1 MATNKITGV
10 ISMMV
15 VGGLLLVLF
24 IGRWLQTEFNSA
36 KFELNKDIF
45 EQFIDAKTRLTDTL
59 IAKNLIQPI
68 LDDTAGF
75 KIETIAKKGLA
86 PNGDSVQI
94 ITSTAFGDTAPNLI
108 EVKGLPDGME
118 EESFNLEFS
127 TDSSD
132 ILFQSVKMFITEVN
146 KNETKRGFFTEILSV
161 EDTTQLQSFFFANL
175 VNNNIDVKPVWVA
188 GRAEKMFP
196 PPMFYYESHMLPS
209 PYGVEIQQYNGYL
222 VKTLL
227 PEIIFSLL
235 LISVITLAFI
245 FSYRNIHN
253 QMRLAVL
260 KDDLISNISHE
271 LKTPVATV
279 KVAIEALQHMNPLQQ
294 QEKMTNY
301 LGMATQEINRLDL
314 LVNKVMN
321 SILLDNG
328 KQVFQSEPIALK
340 NIIEEAILGMQMQ
353 VHQKGGNIQFI
364 TGNTEGN
371 IVGDSLHIKGVIFN
385 LIENSLKYSNEEPQ
399 INIQLNE
406 DKGKVILTIADNGP
420 GIPEAYTH
428 KIFEKFFRVPSG
440 NKHNIKGYG
449 LGLYYAAQV
458 MQQSGG
464 SISVANNLTKG
475 CTFTLVFPIA

>member
-1 MATNKITGV
+1 MANNKITGV
-10 ISMMV
+10 ITMMV
-15 VGGLLLVLF
+15 VGGLLLMLF
-24 IGRWLQTEFNSA
+24 IGRWLQTEFNTA

-75 KIETIAKKGLA
+75 KIETFAKKGVA

-94 ITSTAFGDTAPNLI
+94 ITSTAFGDTMPQLVEI
-108 EVKGLPDGME
+108 KGEPLTFQQ
-118 EESFNLEFS
+118 ESFNVEFS
-127 TDSSD
+127 NDSSD
-132 ILFQSVKMFITEVN
+132 ILVQSVKMFITEIN

-245 FSYRNIHN
+245 FSYRNIRN

-279 KVAIEALQHMNPLQQ
+279 KVAIEALQHMNPQQQ

-340 NIIEEAILGMQMQ
+340 NIVEEAILGMQMQ
-353 VHQKGGNIQFI
+353 VQQKGGNIQFI

-399 INIQLNE
+399 IDIQLNE

>member
-1 MATNKITGV
+1 MANNKITGV
-10 ISMMV
+10 ITMMV

-24 IGRWLQTEFNSA
+24 IGRWLQTEFNTA
-36 KFELNKDIF
+36 KLELNKDIF

-75 KIETIAKKGLA
+75 KIETYAKKGV
-86 PNGDSVQI
+86 NSDGDSVQI

-108 EVKGLPDGME
+108 EVKGLPHGVE
-118 EESFNLEFS
+118 QESFNLEFS

-146 KNETKRGFFTEILSV
+146 KNETKRGFFTEIITA
-161 EDTTQLQSFFFANL
+161 EDTTQLQSFFSANL
-175 VNNNIDVKPVWVA
+175 ANNNISVKPVWVA

-196 PPMFYYESHMLPS
+196 PPMFYYESHILQS
-209 PYGVEIQQYNGYL
+209 PYGVEIQEYNGYL
-222 VKTLL
+222 IKALL

-235 LISVITLAFI
+235 LIGVITLAFI
-245 FSYRNIHN
+245 FSYRNIRN

-279 KVAIEALQHMNPLQQ
+279 KVAIEALQHMNPQQQ

-301 LGMATQEINRLDL
+301 LGMAAQEISRLDL

-328 KQVFQSEPIALK
+328 KQVFQSEPIVLK
-340 NIIEEAILGMQMQ
+340 NIIDEAILGMQMQ
-353 VHQKGGNIQFI
+353 VQQKGGVIQFLP
-364 TGNTEGN
+364 GNVEGN

-385 LIENSLKYSNEEPQ
+385 LIENSLKYSNEQPQ
-399 INIQLNE
+399 INIQLAE
-406 DKGKVILTIADNGP
+406 EKGKIIVTIADNGP
-420 GIPEAYTH
+420 GIPEAYTQ

-475 CTFTLVFPIA
+475 CTFTLVFPQA

>member
-10 ISMMV
+10 ITMMV

-59 IAKNLIQPI
+59 IAKNLIQPF
-68 LDDTAGF
+68 LSDTAGF
-75 KIETIAKKGLA
+75 KIETIAKKGA
-86 PNGDSVQI
+86 DKNGDSIQI
-94 ITSTAFGDTAPNLI
+94 ITSTAIGDTMPQLVEI
-108 EVKGLPDGME
+108 KGEPLTFQQ
-118 EESFNLEFS
+118 ESFNVEF
-127 TDSSD
+127 TNDSSD
-132 ILFQSVKMFITEVN
+132 ILVQSVKMFITEIN
-146 KNETKRGFFTEILSV
+146 KNETKRGFFTEILS
-161 EDTTQLQSFFFANL
+161 EQDTTLLQRFFSDNL
-175 VNNNIDVKPVWVA
+175 ENNNIAVNPVWVS
-188 GRAEKMFP
+188 GRKESMFP
-196 PPMFYYESHMLPS
+196 PPMFYYETHMLQA

-245 FSYRNIHN
+245 FSYRNIRN

-279 KVAIEALQHMNPLQQ
+279 KVAIEALQHMNPQQQ

-301 LGMATQEINRLDL
+301 LGMAEQEISRLDL

-328 KQVFQSEPIALK
+328 KQVFQSEPIVLK

-353 VHQKGGNIQFI
+353 VQQKGGSIQFI
-364 TGNTEGN
+364 SGNTEGN

-385 LIENSLKYSNEEPQ
+385 LIENSLKYCNEEPQ
-399 INIQLNE
+399 IDIQLNE

-420 GIPEAYTH
+420 GIPEAYTN

-464 SISVANNLTKG
+464 NISVANNLTKG
-475 CTFTLVFPIA
+475 CTFTLVFPQA